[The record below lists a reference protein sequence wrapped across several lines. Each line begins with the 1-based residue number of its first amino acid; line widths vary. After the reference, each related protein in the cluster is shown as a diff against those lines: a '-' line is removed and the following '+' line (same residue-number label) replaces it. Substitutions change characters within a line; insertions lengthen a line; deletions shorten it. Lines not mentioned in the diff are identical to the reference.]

1 MIELDYDTPINFT
14 VFKDQYKPKPLQFV
28 EGPFSKLLSFIE
40 NVKIGDKNTNYCF
53 VGGEVKEHRN
63 NENTVSRSILTIDYD
78 DIPADVDFYSEVS
91 SQLDSGFAIYSTHNH
106 KPESPRYRLIIPL
119 DKTYKLTP
127 DEYRASVQY
136 VANKILEMDYYDPAS
151 EVISQ
156 VMFLPTV
163 SKENK
168 DNYIFKYVDEEP
180 LELEPIL
187 SIAEVQ
193 RVIKN
198 KPIVDDEVWESIAQG
213 LTEGEGLGRNSAMTK
228 IVGHLLQKDVNPTL
242 AYYLAMHW
250 DSNNQPTLLENGEFD
265 RTFESI
271 FNIHKKGG
279 R

>member
-63 NENTVSRSILTIDYD
+63 NENTVSRSILAIDFD

-187 SIAEVQ
+187 AVAEVQ
-193 RVIKN
+193 RSIN
-198 KPIVDDEVWESIAQG
+198 HKPLVNDDTWNIILQG
-213 LTEGEGLGRNSAMTK
+213 LGEGEYIGRNSAMTK
-228 IVGHLLQKDVNPTL
+228 LVGHLITKKINPTVI
-242 AYYLAMHW
+242 YYLLLYW
-250 DSNNQPTLLENGEFD
+250 DEHNEPSLQEEGQFD
-265 RTFESI
+265 TVFKSI
-271 FNIHKKGG
+271 YNKH
-279 R
+279 RREV